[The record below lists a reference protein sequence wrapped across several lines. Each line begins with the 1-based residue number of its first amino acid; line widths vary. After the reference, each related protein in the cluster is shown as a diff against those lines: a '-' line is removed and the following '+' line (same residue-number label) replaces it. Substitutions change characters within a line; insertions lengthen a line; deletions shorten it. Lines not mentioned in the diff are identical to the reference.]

1 MIKPINTQGV
11 KMWDNGG
18 VVKDPKR
25 DALLQQIEK
34 AQAAGMSEWIAT
46 SQVADDIS
54 TDSWRMRALAMR
66 LRISEGHQLPFQHLS
81 TAWTGEKVFVFV
93 VEHDQAVTLEDDANL
108 FPSDV
113 LITQLRLIAK

>member
-11 KMWDNGG
+11 KMWGDYQIS
-18 VVKDPKR
+18 KR
-25 DALLQQIEK
+25 DPLLLEIEK
-34 AQAAGMSEWIAT
+34 ARAMANERTYNPA

-54 TDSWRMRALAMR
+54 TDLWRMRALAMR